1 MEVEPET
8 CDMIAPLI
16 QAIRLKTLP
25 LAAGAMLMGAT
36 VAKSENAF
44 DISILILSLSTA
56 FLLQILSN
64 LANDYGDYVNGIDGK
79 DRTDRALSGGM
90 ISMRRMK
97 IYLII
102 NVVLVLISGIGLLM
116 MAQNKSDISFWPM
129 FILGILCILGAIFYT
144 IGKKPYGYYAL
155 GDLSVLIFFGPVA
168 VAGSF
173 YLYTGT
179 IHSLVILPSLVS
191 GFVSAGVLNVNNI
204 RDIDTDKAAGKRSL
218 AMLLGDK
225 NARRYH
231 YALLLSAWGLWIGFN
246 FNYAALAGILQSILG
261 LLIILHLNGM
271 YKAQIGNRK
280 SFNDQLRNLS
290 LTFLLASLLGF
301 IFI

>member
-1 MEVEPET
+1 M
-8 CDMIAPLI
+8 
-16 QAIRLKTLP
+16 
-25 LAAGAMLMGAT
+25 
-36 VAKSENAF
+36 
-44 DISILILSLSTA
+44 
-56 FLLQILSN
+56 
-64 LANDYGDYVNGIDGK
+64 
-79 DRTDRALSGGM
+79 
-90 ISMRRMK
+90 
-97 IYLII
+97 
-102 NVVLVLISGIGLLM
+102 
-116 MAQNKSDISFWPM
+116 
-129 FILGILCILGAIFYT
+129 
-144 IGKKPYGYYAL
+144 
-155 GDLSVLIFFGPVA
+155 A
-168 VAGSF
+168 VAGSV

-179 IHSLVILPSLVS
+179 ISSLVTVPSLVS